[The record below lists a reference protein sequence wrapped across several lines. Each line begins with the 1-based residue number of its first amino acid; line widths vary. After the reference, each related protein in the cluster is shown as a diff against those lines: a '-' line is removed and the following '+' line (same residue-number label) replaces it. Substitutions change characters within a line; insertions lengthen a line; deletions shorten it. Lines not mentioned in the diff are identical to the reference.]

1 MIEESLAHTTWDC
14 TYHIVWIPKY
24 RRKVLYGE
32 CRREVTEV
40 VRQLLANKK
49 IEIVEGAV
57 CSDHIHMSV
66 RIPPKYAVSEIMGYV
81 KGKSALMLYDRHPE
95 WRRLTG
101 RSRAFWARG
110 YYVSTVGL
118 NEEVIKKY
126 IRNQEDSD
134 RLGADN

>member
-32 CRREVTEV
+32 CRREVIEV

-66 RIPPKYAVSEIMGYV
+66 RIPPKYAV
-81 KGKSALMLYDRHPE
+81 A
-95 WRRLTG
+95 
-101 RSRAFWARG
+101 RSWG
-110 YYVSTVGL
+110 M
-118 NEEVIKKY
+118 
-126 IRNQEDSD
+126 
-134 RLGADN
+134 